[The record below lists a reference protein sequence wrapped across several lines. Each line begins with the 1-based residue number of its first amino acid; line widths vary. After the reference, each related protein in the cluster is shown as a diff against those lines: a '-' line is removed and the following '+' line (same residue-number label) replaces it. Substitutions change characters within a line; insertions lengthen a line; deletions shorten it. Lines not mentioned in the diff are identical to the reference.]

1 MLSYEFIV
9 LLVLISLCIWAGVRT
24 PTWGHKDLKDRKVHP
39 YNKVHPDNTVH
50 SDNKVHPAR
59 AGGCGGGIPHYSNS
73 SSGHYK
79 ADTGYVYPYVV
90 TCGDIVIKPFQDQ
103 PDAIQAAVS
112 DALQSEWG
120 SRYSVG
126 FINESWPDSDV
137 MYVACTSRG
146 DFVGC
151 MAVDRKNFCPF
162 ISHLFVAPDLRKQ
175 GVGGL
180 FLAVAEKYSRQK
192 LKFDEMKLWCLPH
205 VLPYYTKRG
214 WVEESRDKDDQGRE
228 VRVMRKSL
236 G

>member
-9 LLVLISLCIWAGVRT
+9 LLVLISLCVFVSSGWGIPT
-24 PTWGHKDLKDRKVHP
+24 PEISQARCCVHP
-39 YNKVHPDNTVH
+39 PGLSEVATQGNQ
-50 SDNKVHPAR
+50 S
-59 AGGCGGGIPHYSNS
+59 GGCGGGIPHYSNS

-90 TCGDIVIKPFQDQ
+90 TCGDIVIKPFQEQ
-103 PDAIQAAVS
+103 PNAIQAAVS

-192 LKFDEMKLWCLPH
+192 LKFNEMKLWCLPH

-214 WVEESRDKDDQGRE
+214 WVEESRDKDEQGRE
-228 VRVMRKSL
+228 VHVLRKSL